1 MQLKEVI
8 ITYFSTVQLKISMLK
23 AGLFLYVILFMLL
36 PRAHGQS
43 LSNTWSEVKENG
55 GGTLVIA
62 YSENSPFIYNDA
74 QGKLAGIEFEIME
87 EFVRFIDEKYGVKLN
102 LEYEHLYNFESL
114 LDTLKNSQRPILG
127 IASISSLEE
136 RKKDFKITDPY
147 MPDIEIIISS
157 RDFSSVSSLGEFA
170 SMVKNNRAITVT
182 NSTFER
188 NILELQKDYF
198 PEIKIEYVRHVDYS
212 NRNDFKC

>member
-1 MQLKEVI
+1 
-8 ITYFSTVQLKISMLK
+8 MLK
-23 AGLFLYVILFMLL
+23 AGLHLYFILFMFL
-36 PRAHGQS
+36 PKAHSQS
-43 LSNTWSEVKENG
+43 KSDTWTEVKQNG
-55 GGTLVIA
+55 SGTLVIA

-74 QGKLAGIEFEIME
+74 QGKMAGIEFEILLD
-87 EFVRFIDEKYGVKLN
+87 FIRFIDEKYGAKLN

-114 LDTLKNSQRPILG
+114 IDTLTNSQRPILG

-157 RDFSSVSSLGEFA
+157 RDFGSISSLAEFA
-170 SMVKNNRAITVT
+170 KMVKNNRAITVT

-188 NILELQKDYF
+188 NILELQRDYF
-198 PEIKIEYVRHVDYS
+198 PEIR
-212 NRNDFKC
+212 